1 MKYLPF
7 GGEGSLLRRFSFFF
21 FLSLV
26 AVTELGSISPLEVA
40 TAEAVVVV
48 FWMCSLS
55 DFSKGCEGATKLG
68 LALIKVASDACS

>member
-26 AVTELGSISPLEVA
+26 AVAEVGSISPLELA
-40 TAEAVVVV
+40 TAEAVVV